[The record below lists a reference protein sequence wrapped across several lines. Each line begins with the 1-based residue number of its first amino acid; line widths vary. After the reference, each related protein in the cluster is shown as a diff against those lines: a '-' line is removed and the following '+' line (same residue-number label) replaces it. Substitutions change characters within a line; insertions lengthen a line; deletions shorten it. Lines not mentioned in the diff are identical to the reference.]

1 MTLSTCDEVLV
12 ESRDRGL
19 VWITIQR
26 PHKHNA
32 LARPVLAAVAS
43 AVRRAAEDP
52 ATRCVLV
59 TGAGDKYFA
68 AGGDLVD
75 LMSVR
80 SEAEVADMVE
90 AARGALDAL
99 RDCPVPTVALL
110 NGDAIGGGAE
120 LALACDLRLQCD
132 HARIGY
138 VQGRLAIT
146 PAWGGGTDL
155 IALVGPARALRMAT
169 RCDMVD
175 APTALAWGL
184 AEAVIGAGDA
194 RESDIAAFL
203 QPLLDRAPQVL
214 RGLKAQTRA
223 WRRAASWNERRA
235 LEQQHL
241 STTWRHDDHWRVA
254 ERILSKEKQ

>member
-1 MTLSTCDEVLV
+1 MTVQPSDEVLV
-12 ESRDRGL
+12 ETRERGL
-19 VWITIQR
+19 VWITVQR

-32 LARPVLAAVAS
+32 LARPVLAAVAD
-43 AVRRAAEDP
+43 AVRRAGADF
-52 ATRCVLV
+52 ATRCVVV

-80 SEAEVADMVE
+80 SESEVDDMVA

-120 LALACDLRLQCD
+120 LALACDLRLQCA

-138 VQGRLAIT
+138 VQARLAIT

-155 IALVGPARALRMAT
+155 IALVGPARALRMTA
-169 RCDMVD
+169 RCEMVD
-175 APTALAWGL
+175 ATEALAWGL
-184 AEAVIGAGDA
+184 ADAVIGAGEARDA
-194 RESDIAAFL
+194 DIGAFL
-203 QPLLDRAPQVL
+203 QPLLERAPQVL

-223 WRRAASWNERRA
+223 WRRGASWQERRE